1 MPKYPKILAIAIAGA
16 LASSGCTSEPRAAA
30 VAAMDTATIDPGVS
44 APDTISISA
53 LPDTLK
59 AVEGTL
65 EPTPAPRETS
75 PRPSRPVAAIMV
87 PDEPVQVV
95 FGRAEIEVSTK
106 RFVAAEYLRVN
117 LMGGRQPF
125 ETVTNRNGEFFFER
139 VPPGKYDLV
148 FLTAKEDRKIY
159 TVPVVVGRVPKLQL
173 SDVHIPLGAVP
184 QSPY

>member
-1 MPKYPKILAIAIAGA
+1 MPKYPKILAIAITGA
-16 LASSGCTSEPRAAA
+16 LASSGCTAEPRAAA
-30 VAAMDTATIDPGVS
+30 VAAMDTATIDPAAS
-44 APDTISISA
+44 AADTISTSN
-53 LPDTLK
+53 LPDTVK
-59 AVEGTL
+59 AIEDTP

-75 PRPSRPVAAIMV
+75 TRPSRPQPLAL
-87 PDEPVQVV
+87 PDDPVEVV
-95 FGRAEIEVSTK
+95 FGRAEIEVSPK

-148 FLTAKEDRKIY
+148 FLTAKEDRKVY

-173 SDVHIPLGAVP
+173 SDIHIPLGAVP